1 MNQQDM
7 DTHVTVLG
15 WLYILGNGVLL
26 SIGAIGWF
34 FLAGIGVLAG
44 VDSGDP
50 FATSIMA
57 IVATAGLAFF
67 GVLALPGLLAGIGLL
82 KRKSW
87 ARILALVVGFF
98 SLFSFPLGTA
108 LAIYTFWVLLQD
120 DSDDYFIVPKAI

>member
-1 MNQQDM
+1 MKQQDM

-34 FLAGIGVLAG
+34 FL
-44 VDSGDP
+44 
-50 FATSIMA
+50 
-57 IVATAGLAFF
+57 
-67 GVLALPGLLAGIGLL
+67 
-82 KRKSW
+82 
-87 ARILALVVGFF
+87 VGFF

>member
-1 MNQQDM
+1 MPGLIA
-7 DTHVTVLG
+7 V
-15 WLYILGNGVLL
+15 ILLQPA
-26 SIGAIGWF
+26 SWPSSPRPDWH
-34 FLAGIGVLAG
+34 FLAYWL
-44 VDSGDP
+44 
-50 FATSIMA
+50 
-57 IVATAGLAFF
+57 
-67 GVLALPGLLAGIGLL
+67 LPGLLAGIGLL